1 MSIQGVAQPGS
12 ASVLGTECRRF
23 KSCHLDLIK
32 KEFIAMVLNSKS
44 RPLSP
49 HLTIYKAQL
58 TSSLSIFHR
67 ISGVSLGLSFIFYI
81 FYYSFTSYY
90 LIFYPFYI
98 LSLFL
103 LSNKLFL
110 WLIIIVFSLLMI
122 ALHYHATNG
131 LRHIAW
137 DFGFFLDIKNVYYS
151 GFIGCFIA
159 ILWFSINSLR
169 FIYS

>member
-1 MSIQGVAQPGS
+1 
-12 ASVLGTECRRF
+12 
-23 KSCHLDLIK
+23 
-32 KEFIAMVLNSKS
+32 MVLNSKS

-67 ISGVSLGLSFIFYI
+67 ISGVSLALGFIFYI
-81 FYYSFTSYY
+81 LYYSFTSYY
-90 LIFYPFYI
+90 LISYPFYN
-98 LSLFL
+98 LSLSL
-103 LSNKLFL
+103 VNNNLFI
-110 WLIIIVFSLLMI
+110 WILIIIFSLLTI

-131 LRHIAW
+131 LRHIFW

-159 ILWFSINSLR
+159 ILWFIINSLR